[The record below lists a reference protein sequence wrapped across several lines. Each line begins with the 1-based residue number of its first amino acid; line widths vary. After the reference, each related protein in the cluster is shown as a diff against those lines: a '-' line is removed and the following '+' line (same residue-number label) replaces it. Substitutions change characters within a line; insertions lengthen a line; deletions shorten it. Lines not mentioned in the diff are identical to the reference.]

1 MDFYTL
7 GQRVAETVF
16 FKLGEAGWAPPK
28 IAPVALKPVAKPWVQ
43 APQHSPEVT
52 SALGNLFKSYGTKP
66 ISKV

>member
-1 MDFYTL
+1 MNSYMM
-7 GQRVAETVF
+7 GQQAAVSTF

-28 IAPVALKPVAKPWVQ
+28 IAPVALKPVAKPWAQ

-52 SALGNLFKSYGTKP
+52 SALSNLFKNYGTKA